1 KGCFIRLGSA
11 SEPMDAT
18 MIENLF
24 AKRVRN
30 SLGNITSIRQDLT
43 FEQLKIYYEAR
54 GLKLNEQFASN
65 LELLTSDGKYN
76 YVAYLMADI
85 NGTSIKVAKYKG
97 LNKVHLIE
105 NNEYGYC
112 SLV

>member
-1 KGCFIRLGSA
+1 LGKIKSH
-11 SEPMDAT
+11 
-18 MIENLF
+18 
-24 AKRVRN
+24 
-30 SLGNITSIRQDLT
+30 RQDLT

-65 LELLTSDGKYN
+65 LELLTEDGYYN
-76 YVAYLMADI
+76 YVAYLMADS
-85 NGTSIKVAKYKG
+85 NGTSIKVAKYDG

-112 SLV
+112 SLIKATKSVLDKLELENRTEPLLLPKRE